1 MSELPPPP
9 APARQELRSRLF
21 WFVAGAGVNYLL
33 ISTPFH
39 WLKAHT
45 SLPTFAIS
53 ACSLGI
59 SSLFFFFWNYTLNF
73 RTDARKRDAFVRYV
87 CAVVLMWLLSSAT
100 LTLFKS
106 YNAHFSL
113 HLGKFALDL
122 DVIATQFVLAGLK
135 FLLYHL
141 WVFPT
146 AGRKEPAV

>member
-1 MSELPPPP
+1 MSELPPPA

-21 WFVAGAGVNYLL
+21 WFVAGSVVNYLL

-45 SLPTFAIS
+45 HLPVRAIS

-87 CAVVLMWLLSSAT
+87 CAVVLMWFLSS
-100 LTLFKS
+100 
-106 YNAHFSL
+106 
-113 HLGKFALDL
+113 G
-122 DVIATQFVLAGLK
+122 
-135 FLLYHL
+135 
-141 WVFPT
+141 
-146 AGRKEPAV
+146 